1 MYNLHFAFLKVLKCI
16 SLFCFCLCWVIVAA
30 RRLSLVEVSKG
41 YFLVAVF
48 ELLIVVVSLVEV
60 HRL

>member
-1 MYNLHFAFLKVLKCI
+1 MYNLHFAFLKVLKYI
-16 SLFCFCLCWVIVAA
+16 SVFYFCLCWVIVAA

-48 ELLIVVVSLVEV
+48 ELLIAVVSLVEV
-60 HRL
+60 HQL